1 MPQAIVH
8 YNMVGDCQTWQL
20 PHVVLNEYHIHM
32 KAISLVSDHIYGV
45 IVRILAD
52 GSGVEL
58 DNGSVMLEG
67 TFRIQY

>member
-1 MPQAIVH
+1 
-8 YNMVGDCQTWQL
+8 
-20 PHVVLNEYHIHM
+20 M
-32 KAISLVSDHIYGV
+32 KAVALTSHHIYGV

-58 DNGSVMLEG
+58 DNGIVLPEG